1 MCKMKDNLVKQAL
14 FSYNYIVERKAV
26 KVETTKKQKRK
37 NNGQHA
43 SRTVLMLMKRETEI
57 AMESVEAIGSKYDNV

>member
-37 NNGQHA
+37 NENRDGNCNRVRRSDRKQ
-43 SRTVLMLMKRETEI
+43 I
-57 AMESVEAIGSKYDNV
+57 